1 MNDVSMDRAPLPG
14 VIQYKVSETSSGVY
28 DAIIVGGGH
37 NGLTCAAFLAK
48 AGKRVLVLEARDV
61 VGGLA
66 WTREMTNAP
75 GFQVNPCGMELLLVG
90 FQPSVIDQLDLAKY
104 GLKFVYPKA
113 LTTGLFP
120 DGTYMPFYQDLE
132 KTVAH
137 IRTMSPRD
145 ADKYR
150 ELIEAISAVLFTAL
164 PYFQGHPFRIKPG
177 MVYETLKMLLKH
189 GPRKVARGARIMLSS
204 MESVLEEYFVLEQVK
219 ATLGTYSSAS
229 FGPMSEPGGGV
240 YMTVLTLI
248 HKWGHRRPVGGTGQ
262 FTRALA
268 ACVVDHGGE
277 VRVNAPVAQIN
288 VRNGR
293 AVGVVLKNGEEIQAR
308 QVVGATDPYT
318 LATKLID
325 PKDLPQSTHDQ
336 VRAMQSLRH
345 GIYIYKAD
353 MALSGPPK
361 LAFGFDKVDPD
372 VTSTLTLCTSMDNL
386 RKSAYLGMTG
396 EYSDTN
402 IPLTTIMPSAY
413 DRTMV
418 PPGSKGESLFFY
430 AYNTPVEL
438 SGGRKWEDESE
449 RYFQKLLDMF
459 EMYAPNTRE
468 LILDTYLTSPSE
480 FESRYNVHRGNY
492 SHVDMTPTQMG
503 PWRPFRDFAGF
514 KTPIDG
520 LWNAASGSFPLAY
533 MSGWPG
539 RSAAR
544 EVVRTLNKNKG

>member
-1 MNDVSMDRAPLPG
+1 MNATQNHAPLPG
-14 VIQYKVSETSSGVY
+14 VIQYKVSETSSGTY

-75 GFQVNPCGMELLLVG
+75 GFQVNPCGVELLLTG
-90 FQPSVIDQLDLAKY
+90 FQPSVIDQLDLTKY

-120 DGTYMPFYQDLE
+120 DGTYMPFYQNLE
-132 KTVAH
+132 KTIAH
-137 IRTMSPRD
+137 IRTMSSRD
-145 ADKYR
+145 ADKYA
-150 ELIEAISAVLFTAL
+150 ELIEGITAVLDTAL
-164 PYFQGHPFRIKPG
+164 PYLQGHPSRIKPG
-177 MVYETLKMLLKH
+177 MVFETLKRLYRH
-189 GPRKVARGARIMLSS
+189 GPKKVARGAHILMSS
-204 MESVLEEYFVLEQVK
+204 IESVLEEYFTLEQVK
-219 ATLGTYSSAS
+219 ATLGTYSCAS
-229 FGPMSEPGGGV
+229 FAPIAEPGGGL

-248 HKWGHRRPVGGTGQ
+248 HNWGSRRPVGGTGQ

-277 VRVNAPVAQIN
+277 IRVNAPAAQIM
-288 VRNGR
+288 VRNGK
-293 AVGVVLKNGEEIQAR
+293 AVGVVLKNGEEIKAR

-325 PKDLPQSTHDQ
+325 PKDLPESTHDQ
-336 VRAMQSLRH
+336 VRAMQNLRH
-345 GIYIYKAD
+345 GIYIFKAD

-361 LAFGFDKVDPD
+361 FAFGHDKIDPD
-372 VTSTLTLCTSMDNL
+372 VTSTLTLCRSLDDL
-386 RKSAYLGMTG
+386 RKSASLGMLG

-402 IPLTTIMPSAY
+402 IPLTTIDPSAY

-418 PPGSKGESLFFY
+418 PPGSPGQSMYFY
-430 AYNTPVEL
+430 AYNTPMQL
-438 SGGRKWEDESE
+438 SGGRSWENEKE
-449 RYFQKLLDMF
+449 RYFQKLLDMY
-459 EMYAPNTRE
+459 EMYAPNIRS
-468 LILDTYLTSPSE
+468 LILDTYLTSPPE
-480 FESRYNVHRGNY
+480 FESRYHVAKGNY
-492 SHVDMTPTQMG
+492 SHVDMTLTQMG
-503 PWRPFRDFAGF
+503 PLRPFKDFAAF

-520 LWNAASGSFPLAY
+520 LWNGASGSFPLGY

-539 RSAAR
+539 RSAAG
-544 EVVRTLNKNKG
+544 EVLRALKK